1 MAPNPSIINAVENLG
16 YRVSSGDVAAKAG
29 IDVNVAQRELLALA
43 SEAGGH
49 LQVAE
54 SGDIA
59 FEFPRNFKGILRNKY
74 WRLKL
79 QDWWQKVWRVL
90 FYLIRISFG
99 IVLILSIVLIVVAIS
114 AILIV
119 ISSNS
124 DNDSSGGSDGGGG
137 GGFIPI
143 AWLWP
148 DWWWFVSWD
157 DNYYQRQDL
166 ASSPKNRMNFL
177 ESIFSFLFGDGNP
190 NYNLEER
197 RWQSIGTVIRNNRG
211 AIIAEQI
218 TPYLDDLGSGA
229 DQEFEDYMLPV
240 LARFDGRPEV
250 TQEGQFVYHFP
261 QLQTT
266 AQESHAEPVTAYLK
280 ERPRRFTLASSGQVM
295 GAIGLGAVNLI
306 GALMLGS
313 LLKTP
318 AIASYLTGF
327 LGFVQIVY
335 PILLAYGI
343 GFLVIPLIRYFW
355 VQWRNQKIETRNEM
369 RQERVI
375 LLNQANPVIQEKLNY
390 AREFATETVIS
401 KDNLAYT
408 TETNLIE
415 QEEKNSAKIDAEWQK
430 RLDRSSGE

>member
-1 MAPNPSIINAVENLG
+1 MAPNPSIMNAVERLG

-29 IDVNVAQRELLALA
+29 IDVNIAQRELLALA

-59 FEFPRNFKGILRNKY
+59 FEFPPNFRTILRNKY

-79 QDWWQKVWRVL
+79 QDWWKKVWRVL
-90 FYLIRISFG
+90 FFLIRISFG
-99 IVLILSIVLIVVAIS
+99 LVLISSILFIFLAIS
-114 AILIV
+114 VLLIAIN
-119 ISSNS
+119 SSS
-124 DNDSSGGSDGGGG
+124 DSDSSDGGGG
-137 GGFIPI
+137 FISI
-143 AWLWP
+143 GWFFP

-157 DNYYQRQDL
+157 DNYYRRQDSI
-166 ASSPKNRMNFL
+166 SSPKNQMNFL

-197 RWQSIGTVIRNNRG
+197 RWQTIGTVIRNHQG

-218 TPYLDDLGSGA
+218 TPYLDDLGSVVA
-229 DQEFEDYMLPV
+229 QEYEDYMLPI
-240 LARFDGRPEV
+240 LSRFDGRPEV
-250 TQEGQFVYHFP
+250 TQEGQFVYQFP

-266 AQESHAEPVTAYLK
+266 AQESHAEPVPAYLK
-280 ERPRRFTLASSGQVM
+280 ERPRRFSLASSGQIM

-313 LLKTP
+313 LLKSAAVAP
-318 AIASYLTGF
+318 YLAGS
-327 LGFVQIVY
+327 LGFIQIVY
-335 PILLAYGI
+335 PILLAYGV
-343 GFLVIPLIRYFW
+343 GFLALPLIRYFW
-355 VQWRNQKIETRNEM
+355 MQWRNQKIENRNQM
-369 RQERVI
+369 RQERVM

-390 AREFATETVIS
+390 ARQFAAENVIHQ
-401 KDNLAYT
+401 DNLAYT
-408 TETNLIE
+408 TETDLLE

-430 RLDRSSGE
+430 RLDQSH

>member
-1 MAPNPSIINAVENLG
+1 MTPNPSIINAVEHLG

-59 FEFPRNFKGILRNKY
+59 FEFPRHFKTILRNKY
-74 WRLKL
+74 LRLKF
-79 QDWWQKVWRVL
+79 QDWWRKLWRVL

-99 IVLILSIVLIVVAIS
+99 IVLILSILFIFLAIS
-114 AILIV
+114 MIFIAIN
-119 ISSNS
+119 SNS
-124 DNDSSGGSDGGGG
+124 DSDSSDGGG

-143 AWLWP
+143 GLFFP
-148 DWWWFVSWD
+148 DWWWFVAWD
-157 DNYYQRQDL
+157 DNYYHRQDV

-177 ESIFSFLFGDGNP
+177 ESVFSFLFGDGNP

-197 RWQSIGTVIRNNRG
+197 RWQTIGTVIRNNQG

-218 TPYLDDLGSGA
+218 APYLDNLGTVVA
-229 DQEFEDYMLPV
+229 QEYEDYMLPV
-240 LARFDGRPEV
+240 LSRFDGRPEV

-266 AQESHAEPVTAYLK
+266 AQESHAQPVPAYLK
-280 ERPRRFTLASSGQVM
+280 ERPRRFSLASSGQIM

-313 LLKTP
+313 LLKSAAVAP
-318 AIASYLTGF
+318 YLAGS
-327 LGFVQIVY
+327 LGFIQIIY
-335 PILLAYGI
+335 PILLAYGF
-343 GFLVIPLIRYFW
+343 GFLALPLIRYFW
-355 VQWRNQKIETRNEM
+355 VQWRNQKTANRNQI
-369 RQERVI
+369 RQERAMI
-375 LLNQANPVIQEKLNY
+375 LNEVNPIIQEKLNY
-390 AREFATETVIS
+390 ARQFATETVIS
-401 KDNLAYT
+401 QDNLAYT
-408 TETNLIE
+408 TETDLLE
-415 QEEKNSAKIDAEWQK
+415 QEEENSAKIDAEWQK
-430 RLDRSSGE
+430 RLDQSR